1 MCLEALDTTRGL
13 RTHREYVRGGRAW
26 GNFIIDEKGADVLQS
41 RNLPLDVEGDMAY
54 AIASI
59 NCLYRKAKGTHKAMA
74 AFWSVVLQPVSPP
87 VKCGSHRV
95 HSTVPYAHHAYTF
108 EQIRAP
114 LHIPDGT
121 STWVCMDV
129 RNRRSLAPGVLWAS
143 FACCD

>member
-13 RTHREYVRGGRAW
+13 RTPREYVRQGLGW
-26 GNFIIDEKGADVLQS
+26 GNFIIDAKGAYALQS
-41 RNLPLDVEGDMAY
+41 RKLPFDVKREMVY
-54 AIASI
+54 AIGNIKSLCNTARST
-59 NCLYRKAKGTHKAMA
+59 YEAMA

-95 HSTVPYAHHAYTF
+95 QRTVPYAHRAYTF

-114 LHIPDGT
+114 LHIPDDT
-121 STWVCMDV
+121 RTWACMDV
-129 RNRRSLAPGVLWAS
+129 RNHRSLAPGLLWAS